1 MVLDRQKSIYLGVF
15 LLSSVLLAF
24 EVLAV
29 RLISILFYPIA
40 TYLVISLALLG
51 FGISGGFLAIRKGGL
66 HQTRRLAVVG
76 AIGFSVTLLLAFVN
90 IWFANQG
97 GWLGIT
103 LLISLGL
110 PFACGGLSIAIVL
123 SQRDVPV
130 HAVYFADLL
139 GAGAGAGLLLLGLNL
154 LSGMQIGGILAALG
168 LSSAAFFMESKRNR
182 LFTLVA
188 STALFFAS
196 ILVQLPNGVIPIS
209 PKELALMSHRDGEVR
224 WEAQKWS
231 PLARVDVLSLPGD
244 ALPSVGAT
252 EYKLVTQ
259 DGGAPTILLHF
270 PSEMGSVEA
279 LRQSIFGLPYWL
291 KTEPSVLIIGLGG
304 GPDVQ
309 AALNAGARK
318 IVGVEVNSRMIELVR
333 DSYAEFVGDP
343 YRDPRVTIVQG
354 DGRHFIQKAQESF
367 DVIQLTGVDTSV
379 ASLGA
384 NPNLTENYLYTIE
397 AFDEFLSHLDAD
409 GLLSVSFPNVDGL
422 GLRLTAMAAQALKRR
437 GVETPQD
444 HLVITEITGFIHVLL
459 KQTPFTNAE
468 VMSLQDHFEDPV
480 TALYFPLYNRL
491 FGVPEEDFFARSEIL
506 YTPGLESQS
515 VYTDYYAAL
524 ANNSEARFLKSQ
536 AQNVLTPT
544 DDRPFFFVLDK
555 WGGRAVNLQTLGMT
569 FGLLTIAAAVLMIVP
584 PLIQSRR
591 GLNIRG
597 AGRMAGYFLAL
608 GLGYIFVEVNLI
620 QKYSLFLGH
629 PSYSLAV
636 TLCTMLVSSGL
647 GSLVGGR
654 WQMQASKKIRWV
666 TLGIAGLILLDIL
679 FLDPLFRRLLGLPL
693 GIRISIA
700 IILAACP
707 AFLMGMPFPTALQV
721 VKERAGQFVPWA
733 WAINGTASVMSTVLG
748 VIIAIIWGFNA
759 VFFLSMVLYVFAG
772 LVFPRAEG

>member
-1 MVLDRQKSIYLGVF
+1 MALNKQRLVYLGVF
-15 LLSSVLLAF
+15 LLSSALLAF

-51 FGISGGFLAIRKGGL
+51 FGISGGLLAIRKGGE
-66 HQTRRLAVVG
+66 HPSKRLAVVG
-76 AIGFSVTLLLAFVN
+76 AIGFSLTLLLAFVN
-90 IWFANQG
+90 IWFAHRG
-97 GWLGIT
+97 GLLSIT
-103 LLISLGL
+103 LLISMGL
-110 PFACGGLSIAIVL
+110 PFAFGGMSIAIVL
-123 SQRDVPV
+123 SLREVPV
-130 HAVYFADLL
+130 HAAYFSDLL
-139 GAGAGAGLLLLGLNL
+139 GAGVGVGLLLLGLNVL
-154 LSGMQIGGILAALG
+154 DGIQMGGVLAALG
-168 LSSAAFFMESKRNR
+168 VSAAALFAESKRYR
-182 LFTLVA
+182 ALMLLVSSIVLLA
-188 STALFFAS
+188 SVLIQF
-196 ILVQLPNGVIPIS
+196 PNGIIPIS
-209 PKELALMSHRDGEVR
+209 PKELALMSQKNADVR

-244 ALPSVGAT
+244 DLPSVGAT

-270 PSEMGSVEA
+270 SSDLESVTS
-279 LRQSIFGLPYWL
+279 LRQSIFGLPYWI
-291 KTEPSVLIIGLGG
+291 KKAPSILIIGLGG

-318 IVGVEVNSRMIELVR
+318 IIGLEVNARMIELVR
-333 DSYAEFVGDP
+333 DTYAEFVGEP

-354 DGRHFIQKAQESF
+354 DGRHFVQKVQETF

-384 NPNLTENYLYTIE
+384 NPNLSENYLYTVE
-397 AFDEFLSHLDAD
+397 AFDEFLNHLNSD
-409 GLLSVSFPNVDGL
+409 GLLSVSFPNVEGL
-422 GLRLTAMAAQALKRR
+422 GLRLTAMAAKALQRH
-437 GVETPQD
+437 GVERPQD
-444 HLVITEITGFIHVLL
+444 HLVITEITGFVHVLV
-459 KQTPFTNAE
+459 KRSPFTDAE
-468 VMSLQDHFEDPV
+468 VMTLQNHFDQAV

-506 YTPGLESQS
+506 HAPGWDDPG
-515 VYTDYYAAL
+515 VYTDFYNAL
-524 ANNSEARFLKSQ
+524 ADGDEAQFLKSQ

-555 WGGRAVNLQTLGMT
+555 IGGRAVNMQTLG
-569 FGLLTIAAAVLMIVP
+569 LTLGVLTLAACVLMIVP
-584 PLIQSRR
+584 PLILSRR
-591 GLNIRG
+591 GLKIHE
-597 AGRMAGYFLAL
+597 AGRFAGYFLAL

-629 PSYSLAV
+629 PSYSLAI

-654 WQMQASKKIRWV
+654 WQLEPSKKIRWV
-666 TLGIAGLILLDIL
+666 TLGIGGMILLDIF
-679 FLDPLFRRLLGLPL
+679 FLDPLFRSLLGLPL
-693 GIRISIA
+693 GFRISIA
-700 IILAACP
+700 VFLAACP

-748 VIIAIIWGFNA
+748 VIIAIAWGFNT
-759 VFFLSMVLYVFAG
+759 VFFLSMVLYIFAG
-772 LVFPRAEG
+772 LIFPRAEG

>member
-1 MVLDRQKSIYLGVF
+1 MVPNRQKSIYLGVF
-15 LLSSVLLAF
+15 LLSSALLAF

-51 FGISGGFLAIRKGGL
+51 FGVSGGLLAIRKGGA
-66 HQTRRLAVVG
+66 HPTKKLAVVG

-90 IWFANQG
+90 IWFAHRG
-97 GWLGIT
+97 GLVSIT

-110 PFACGGLSIAIVL
+110 PFAFGGLSIAVVL
-123 SQRDVPV
+123 SLREVPV
-130 HAVYFADLL
+130 HATYFSDLM
-139 GAGAGAGLLLLGLNL
+139 GAGVGVGMLLLALNV
-154 LSGMQIGGILAALG
+154 LSGIQIGGVLAALG
-168 LSSAAFFMESKRNR
+168 VAAAALFMESKRYR
-182 LFTLVA
+182 TLMLLSSAMVILA
-188 STALFFAS
+188 SVV
-196 ILVQLPNGVIPIS
+196 IQLPYGIIPIS
-209 PKELALMSHRDGEVR
+209 PKELALMSQKDADVR
-224 WEAQKWS
+224 WEAQEWS

-244 ALPSVGAT
+244 DLPSVGAT

-270 PSEMGSVEA
+270 SSDLETVNS

-291 KTEPSVLIIGLGG
+291 KNEPSVLIIGLGG

-309 AALNAGARK
+309 AALNAGAGK
-318 IVGVEVNSRMIELVR
+318 IVGLEVNERMIELVR
-333 DSYAEFVGDP
+333 DTYAEFVGEP
-343 YRDPRVTIVQG
+343 YRDSRVTIVQG
-354 DGRHFIQKAQESF
+354 DGRHFVQKVQETF

-384 NPNLTENYLYTIE
+384 NPNLSENYLYTIE
-397 AFDEFLSHLDAD
+397 AFDEFLDHLNSD

-422 GLRLTAMAAQALKRR
+422 GLRLTAMAAKALQRQ
-437 GVETPQD
+437 GVERPQD
-444 HLVITEITGFIHVLL
+444 HLVITEITGFVHVLV
-459 KQTPFTNAE
+459 KRSPFTNAE
-468 VMSLQDHFEDPV
+468 VLTLQNHFDKPV

-491 FGVPEEDFFARSEIL
+491 FGVPKEDFFARSEIL
-506 YTPGLESQS
+506 YAPGWDNQS

-524 ANNSEARFLKSQ
+524 KNGDEAQLLKNQ

-555 WGGRAVNLQTLGMT
+555 LGGRAVNLQTLA
-569 FGLLTIAAAVLMIVP
+569 LTLGVLTLAACVLMIVP
-584 PLIQSRR
+584 PLILRRR
-591 GLNIRG
+591 GLKIHG
-597 AGRMAGYFLAL
+597 AGRLAGYFLAL

-629 PSYSLAV
+629 PSYSLAI
-636 TLCTMLVSSGL
+636 TLCTMLISSGL
-647 GSLVGGR
+647 GSLASGR
-654 WQMQASKKIRWV
+654 WQLEASKKIRWV
-666 TLGIAGLILLDIL
+666 TLGIGGLILLDIF
-679 FLDPLFRRLLGLPL
+679 FLDPLFRSLLGMPL
-693 GIRISIA
+693 GFRITIA
-700 IILAACP
+700 VFLAALP
-707 AFLMGMPFPTALQV
+707 AFLMGIPFPTALQV

-748 VIIAIIWGFNA
+748 VMIAIAWGFNT
-759 VFFLSMVLYVFAG
+759 VFFLSMALYVFAG